1 MGLLSSIGTIAGG
14 FFGGPIGA
22 AIGGAAGGYLDGKEI
37 KEDQVGFANSQ
48 FDKNYAMQKEF
59 AQHGIRWR
67 VKDAKAAG
75 LHPLYAIGANP
86 SQATPITVGTPD
98 FSGGGS
104 DGPDLSKFFQES
116 GQQNSRSALTDEQ
129 KLEQQLRIAEL
140 SSRVK
145 KDDAIA
151 AYYDSL
157 AGTERQKQAWGS
169 VPSTPGA
176 STGAVQFKP
185 DEVVSADPQ
194 NPSLVAGKHPAMT
207 RYNIGGGNIELPY
220 SSEGPAE
227 SLENPALFPFIA
239 GYNAMRMV
247 PARVWDTIVE
257 NNKRSMF
264 NRRLA
269 PPVRPT
275 TQSRYRNPW

>member
-1 MGLLSSIGTIAGG
+1 MGLFSSIGSLAGGFLGGPVGSAIGGIAGG
-14 FFGGPIGA
+14 LF
-22 AIGGAAGGYLDGKEI
+22 DGKEL

-67 VKDAKAAG
+67 VNDAKAAG

-86 SQATPITVGTPD
+86 AQATPITVGTPD
-98 FSGGGS
+98 FS
-104 DGPDLSKFFQES
+104 DNGPDLSQFFQQT

-129 KLEQQLRIAEL
+129 KLEQQLRISEL

-151 AYYDSL
+151 AYYNSL

-169 VPSTPGA
+169 IPSTPGA
-176 STGAVQFKP
+176 STGAIQFKP

-227 SLENPALFPFIA
+227 SLENPALFPFLV

-247 PARVWDTIVE
+247 PESVWDRIVAAR
-257 NNKRSMF
+257 KTSF
-264 NRRLA
+264 NRSV
-269 PPVRPT
+269 PPVRPK
-275 TQSRYRNPW
+275 TQSRYRNPWSERR